1 MSIDRKYFRKAEVA
15 NINPGFGTPWDQ
27 IDPGAFYALV
37 EDPTNS
43 PLTTITS
50 VANGITGVKQ
60 TAAMG
65 WVSQALADDVRLAG
79 SVAFRMRAREV
90 LATNDAKLALQ
101 ILVVSGD
108 GFTIRGQLFYGTAAD
123 ELTTTLTA
131 TDIQGALTSVNALAG
146 DKIAVI
152 VGFDVAN
159 VANTPM
165 SNQID
170 VGDSG
175 AASDL
180 ALGSQTANR
189 PYIEFTWTDP
199 PLPPHSVSTIEVKA
213 REITFQYFAAPT
225 GPVATGFEVRIN
237 DGVVLATTS
246 TQHTFTNL
254 EEDTLQTFQ
263 VRSVNSGNGQYSAWT
278 TFEVKTLPLVR
289 VISWDNPNDRLY
301 QTGCDRGAIYFD
313 DGSAVAWNGLTGV
326 DETGTGTA
334 SVLYR
339 DGNIYYSDI
348 DPSDFTATVKAF
360 FWPDKFGR
368 CLGIPEI
375 TDGLYVDNQK
385 PRKFNMTYR
394 NLIGSGGK
402 GDRFGYQIHLIYNA
416 LANVGTRSRKTR
428 TNQVQLDE
436 FSFDIIAT
444 PVKMPGL
451 RPSAHYIIDTRT
463 MDKPTVKALEDILYS
478 EGRLPE
484 PQELYDLMNFGDAIT
499 FIDHGDGTWTAR
511 GSSENLIDH
520 NNGTWTI
527 KNVNG
532 TDNGDGTF
540 ILEDTP
546 G

>member
-1 MSIDRKYFRKAEVA
+1 MSTDRKYFRYAEQASV
-15 NINPGFGTPWDQ
+15 NPGFGTPWDQ
-27 IDPGAFYALV
+27 IHPGSFYALV

-43 PLTTITS
+43 PMTVVTS
-50 VANGITGVKQ
+50 NTSGLAGIKQ
-60 TAAMG
+60 VAAMG
-65 WVSQALADDVRLAG
+65 WVSQPLPNDIRLAG
-79 SVAFRMRAREV
+79 NMVFRMRAREV
-90 LATNDAKLALQ
+90 LATNDAKLGLQ

-108 GFTIRGQLFYGTAAD
+108 GATVRGQLFYGVAAD

-131 TDIQGALTSVNALAG
+131 TDIQGALTAVDALAG
-146 DKIAVI
+146 DKIAVV
-152 VGFDVAN
+152 VGFDIANASTSLVAN
-159 VANTPM
+159 
-165 SNQID
+165 QLD
-170 VGDSG
+170 VGDAG

-180 ALGSQTANR
+180 ALGSQLANR

-199 PLPPHSVSTIEVKA
+199 PSVPLNLNTSLLAPKSFEVSWDEPA
-213 REITFQYFAAPT
+213 GGTVPT
-225 GPVATGFEVRIN
+225 GYEIRLDDGAPVLLGLVNEHTFSNVDDDTVYNVQVRTRTNAQYSPWVSHEVR
-237 DGVVLATTS
+237 TP
-246 TQHTFTNL
+246 
-254 EEDTLQTFQ
+254 
-263 VRSVNSGNGQYSAWT
+263 
-278 TFEVKTLPLVR
+278 PLVQI
-289 VISWDNPNDRLY
+289 VKWDDPDKRLY

-326 DETGTGTA
+326 DETGTGTS

-339 DGNIYYSDI
+339 DGNIFYSDI

-360 FWPDKFGR
+360 FWPDEFGK

-385 PRKFNMTYR
+385 PRKFNFTYR

-402 GDRFGYQIHLIYNA
+402 GDRFGHQIHLVYNA
-416 LANVGTRSRKTR
+416 LANIGTRSRKTR
-428 TNQVQLDE
+428 TNQVTLDE
-436 FSFDIIAT
+436 FTFDIIAT

-463 MDKPTVKALEDILYS
+463 MDKPTVKALEEILYS

-511 GSSENLIDH
+511 GSSENLIDRGD
-520 NNGTWTI
+520 GTWTI

-540 ILEDTP
+540 TLEDTP

>member
-1 MSIDRKYFRKAEVA
+1 MSIDRKYFRYAEKHA
-15 NINPGFGTPWDQ
+15 LNPGFGSLWEVVN
-27 IDPGAFYALV
+27 PGSFYALV

-43 PLTTITS
+43 AITS
-50 VANGITGVKQ
+50 VNSTVSGVAGAKQIAALGWIGDPIT
-60 TAAMG
+60 
-65 WVSQALADDVRLAG
+65 ADRLLDG
-79 SVAFRMRAREV
+79 SVKFRMRAREN
-90 LATNDAKLALQ
+90 ADTNDSKLALQ

-108 GFTIRGQLFYGTAAD
+108 GTTVRGQLFYGTSSA

-131 TDIQGALTSVNALAG
+131 TDIQGNLDAINAFAG
-146 DKIAVI
+146 DRLVAV
-152 VGFDVAN
+152 VGFDTTNAGTGSLSHVL
-159 VANTPM
+159 
-165 SNQID
+165 S

-175 AASDL
+175 AANDL
-180 ALGSQTANR
+180 SLGSQLGDR
-189 PYIEFTWTDP
+189 PYIEFTWDDP
-199 PLPPHSVSTIEVKA
+199 PLPPDDLSLVEAKPRSIEVSWTPEGA
-213 REITFQYFAAPT
+213 VDGYQ
-225 GPVATGFEVRIN
+225 VRIN
-237 DGVVLATTS
+237 GGVTVDTLAQT
-246 TQHTFTNL
+246 HTFNNLDDNTNHL
-254 EEDTLQTFQ
+254 IE
-263 VRSVNSGNGQYSAWT
+263 VRSTLGAQYSTWT
-278 TFEVKTLPLVR
+278 FLEVTTPVLQVVVK
-289 VISWDNPNDRLY
+289 WDDPNQRLY
-301 QTGCDRGAIYFD
+301 QTGCDRGALYFD

-339 DGNIYYSDI
+339 DGEIYYSDI
-348 DPSDFTATVKAF
+348 DPSDFTATIKAF
-360 FWPDKFGR
+360 FWPDRFGK

-402 GDRFGYQIHLIYNA
+402 GDRFGYQIHLVYNA
-416 LANVGTRSRKTR
+416 LANIGTRTRKTR

-451 RPSAHYIIDTRT
+451 RPSAHYIIDTRN
-463 MDKPTVKALEDILYS
+463 MDKPTIKQLESILYR

-511 GSSENLIDH
+511 GSSENLIDRGD
-520 NNGTWTI
+520 GTWI
-527 KNVNG
+527 IRNVNG

-540 ILEDTP
+540 VLEDTP
-546 G
+546 A